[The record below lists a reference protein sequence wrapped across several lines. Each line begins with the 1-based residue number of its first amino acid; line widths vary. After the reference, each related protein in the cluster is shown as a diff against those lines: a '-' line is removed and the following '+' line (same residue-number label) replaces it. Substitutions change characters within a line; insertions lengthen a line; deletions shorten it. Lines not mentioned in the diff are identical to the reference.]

1 MTNMQNMMMD
11 NLNLLNQNMN
21 KNIEVSNNSLEK
33 QQE

>member
-1 MTNMQNMMMD
+1 MQNMMMD